1 MKLKYLLALALCL
14 VWSPAK
20 AELQIDVNGA
30 MRDPLPVAFPEMIH
44 EGFFLGQTGNKIRDV
59 VIADLERS
67 GLFRIIPEAATFK
80 PSPQST
86 NNPTSLIGRQLTP
99 TPWFKAP

>member
-44 EGFFLGQTGNKIRDV
+44 EGFFLGQTGAPV
-59 VIADLERS
+59 CSE
-67 GLFRIIPEAATFK
+67 LFPKAATFK